1 MSAPRHAIAAEFGGT
16 AALLAIVIGSG
27 IMGETLAQGNVAIA
41 LLANALA
48 TGAGLYV
55 LITALGP
62 ISGAHFNPLVTLMQ
76 RLRGETIGAHWSI
89 YLLAQFAGALLGV
102 WLAHAMFDLPI
113 LQASSK
119 LRATHGLWIS
129 EVVATTGLLATIV
142 LGAKASLD
150 SIAAR
155 VGCYIFAAYWFTAS
169 TSFANPAVTF
179 ARMFS
184 DTFAGILPAHAPAFI
199 AAQCL
204 GLGLVLGALR
214 AAQSAS
220 SGAR

>member
-1 MSAPRHAIAAEFGGT
+1 MSTASKAAVAEFAGT
-16 AALLAIVIGSG
+16 LSLLAIVIGSG

-48 TGAGLYV
+48 TAAGLYV

-62 ISGAHFNPLVTLMQ
+62 ISGAHFNPVVTLMQ
-76 RLRGETIGAHWSI
+76 RLRGETLGAHWSI
-89 YLLAQFAGALLGV
+89 YLLAQFTGAVLGV

-113 LQASSK
+113 LQASAK
-119 LRATHGLWIS
+119 ARATPGLWIS
-129 EVVATTGLLATIV
+129 EVVATVGLLATIA

-155 VGCYIFAAYWFTAS
+155 VGGYIFAAYWFTAS

-199 AAQCL
+199 AAQCV

-214 AAQSAS
+214 VTQSAS
-220 SGAR
+220 NGAR

>member
-1 MSAPRHAIAAEFGGT
+1 MSAARKAAAAEFAGT
-16 AALLAIVIGSG
+16 LGLLAIVIGSG

-55 LITALGP
+55 LITTLGP
-62 ISGAHFNPLVTLMQ
+62 VSGAHFNPVVTLMQ
-76 RLRGETIGAHWSI
+76 RLRGETLAAHWSS
-89 YLLAQFAGALLGV
+89 YLLAQFAGAVLGV

-119 LRATHGLWIS
+119 LRATPGLWIS
-129 EVVATTGLLATIV
+129 EVVATSGLLATIV

-155 VGCYIFAAYWFTAS
+155 VGGYIFAAYWFTAS

-199 AAQCL
+199 AAQCV

-214 AAQSAS
+214 VTQSAS
-220 SGAR
+220 NGAR